1 MAYNN
6 GFPMGYQPAQFYY
19 PQQNQYYSPQVQ
31 QQQAQANMNMPVQS
45 QAMTPPTIHAEIIQV
60 DGEQAAADFPLSAG
74 SSQMM
79 IAKDDSAIFVKT
91 MYANGQY
98 NLDVFAKRPNSPK
111 KKELDPD
118 IYITRDEFESRLKSI
133 LGAVKAEDKEEE

>member
-19 PQQNQYYSPQVQ
+19 PQQNNPYYQPQVQ
-31 QQQAQANMNMPVQS
+31 AQAQAQVQPQ

-60 DGEQAAADFPLSAG
+60 DGEQSAADYPLSAG

-98 NLDVFAKRPNSPK
+98 NLDVFAKRPNASK

-118 IYITRDEFESRLKSI
+118 IYITREEFESRLKSI
-133 LGAVKAEDKEEE
+133 VGAVKAEDKEEE